1 MEKIVVIGAGES
13 GVGTAILA
21 KKKGYDVMVSDYG
34 TIAPKYK
41 EELNAHQIKWEES
54 GHSETLLDGVSL
66 VIKSPGIPNTS
77 NIVCQI
83 IERQIPIESEI
94 EFAGRF
100 YQGKSIC
107 ITGSNGKTT
116 TTSLIYH
123 ILKNAGVNV
132 GVGGNI
138 GISFA
143 RQIAEKDFDWFVL
156 ELSSFQLE
164 DMHRFKAEIS
174 ILLNITP
181 DHLDRYE
188 YQLSKYIDAKFRVIQ
203 NQEAEDLFIYFGEDK
218 NITDRLETMTLNV
231 EKFSFGL
238 EQEAQENAGYLEDHN
253 INVQLKGN
261 TLSLP
266 ISTLPLKGKHNWL
279 NVMASVGACMQMGLS
294 SSAIEEGVRSF
305 ASVAHRLELC
315 RTLDGVKYINDSK
328 ATNIDA
334 TKYALDAFEQ
344 PIVWI
349 VGGKDKGNDY
359 TTLYPLVKQ
368 KVKSIVCL
376 GVDNSKIVS
385 AFKDFDLPIV
395 ETNKMEDAVR
405 KAKELSTQED
415 IVLLSPC
422 CASFDLFR
430 SYEDRGD
437 QFKKYVNNL

>member
-54 GHSETLLDGVSL
+54 GHSESLLDGVSL

-116 TTSLIYH
+116 TTSLVYH

-238 EQEAQENAGYLEDHN
+238 EQEA
-253 INVQLKGN
+253 
-261 TLSLP
+261 
-266 ISTLPLKGKHNWL
+266 
-279 NVMASVGACMQMGLS
+279 
-294 SSAIEEGVRSF
+294 
-305 ASVAHRLELC
+305 
-315 RTLDGVKYINDSK
+315 
-328 ATNIDA
+328 
-334 TKYALDAFEQ
+334 
-344 PIVWI
+344 
-349 VGGKDKGNDY
+349 
-359 TTLYPLVKQ
+359 
-368 KVKSIVCL
+368 
-376 GVDNSKIVS
+376 
-385 AFKDFDLPIV
+385 
-395 ETNKMEDAVR
+395 
-405 KAKELSTQED
+405 
-415 IVLLSPC
+415 
-422 CASFDLFR
+422 
-430 SYEDRGD
+430 
-437 QFKKYVNNL
+437 